1 MGESLTI
8 QSVLVLNESL
18 LTLRVWR
25 LVGLCQ
31 SAPGALG
38 HLSLVEGLGKP
49 YHWHVLPLAL
59 ASVVL
64 LQHAIKQKIKNQ
76 NVTSRWN
83 RCILLMAGPIWCA
96 LALAS
101 DLAYMTSAGA
111 GFLCVMNRR

>member
-1 MGESLTI
+1 MSHATTTGLVPRTLCYMLKLNSHGRNLTI
-8 QSVLVLNESL
+8 QGILVLNERL

-49 YHWHVLPLAL
+49 YHWHVLPLTL

-64 LQHAIKQKIKNQ
+64 LQTRK
-76 NVTSRWN
+76 R
-83 RCILLMAGPIWCA
+83 MG
-96 LALAS
+96 
-101 DLAYMTSAGA
+101 
-111 GFLCVMNRR
+111 